1 MWILKSLM
9 NPTSLVII
17 WSIIKSV
24 YNIGLRLGSRNSFRN
39 SFVMMFTLDPPSNR
53 TSATIFLPTW
63 TWITSMWGL
72 ITTKVIIGLG
82 LRVVTI
88 LLPRE
93 NLVVT
98 YCLKSKVILKSWP
111 KVRIIL
117 LSNNC
122 YLISSK
128 IKEFFIGLVFL
139 IKLVMPV
146 FLVGPT
152 EPITLI
158 DHV

>member
-1 MWILKSLM
+1 
-9 NPTSLVII
+9 
-17 WSIIKSV
+17 
-24 YNIGLRLGSRNSFRN
+24 
-39 SFVMMFTLDPPSNR
+39 
-53 TSATIFLPTW
+53 
-63 TWITSMWGL
+63 
-72 ITTKVIIGLG
+72 
-82 LRVVTI
+82 
-88 LLPRE
+88 
-93 NLVVT
+93 LVVT